1 MSHIVVEMFTFRL
14 ITETKYI
21 SKQIKR
27 VVLMTQ
33 AGNRSSNRSGRIYSN
48 VVTEQIRLK
57 PLLKSHLI

>member
-14 ITETKYI
+14 ITETEYI